1 MIVACNNNISDIYYS
16 GYTIEKVY
24 ACGGSLVYEK
34 EPQPLTNKV
43 RGYSSSLD
51 LSSYKY
57 CDSTS
62 AVTSAE
68 TSTWIAENS
77 SVDIKD
83 SLTNLWFYDCVVEIG
98 ASAFSGFTSIQKINN
113 MGNNLK
119 HVRDNAFDGCSGIN
133 NPIFF
138 GSVETI
144 GRYAFRGCVNLPS
157 LNFCTVDCNL
167 ESIGSYAFY
176 GCISLTSVSIPSTIK
191 QIGIGAF
198 NNCTSLKD
206 IYLYATTPPTISNN
220 ASMFSGLASDFL
232 IHIPKSAYE
241 AYKAN
246 SAWYRYLTHITG
258 DINQ

>member
-1 MIVACNNNISDIYYS
+1 MIVACNNEITDIIYD

-24 ACGGSLVYEK
+24 ACGGNLVYEK

-77 SVDIKD
+77 TVDIKD

-113 MGNNLK
+113 MGGNLK
-119 HVRDNAFDGCSGIN
+119 HVRANAFDGCSGIN
-133 NPIFF
+133 NPIYF
-138 GSVETI
+138 GNIQTI
-144 GRYAFRGCVNLPS
+144 GNYAFRGCTNIPS
-157 LNFCTVDCNL
+157 VNFCTVDCNL
-167 ESIGSYAFY
+167 ESIGIMAFQT
-176 GCISLTSVSIPSTIK
+176 CSSLTSVSIPSTIK
-191 QIGIGAF
+191 SIGLGAF
-198 NNCTSLKD
+198 NYCSSLKN
-206 IYLYATTPPTISNN
+206 IYIHATTPPTISN
-220 ASMFSGLASDFL
+220 SSTMFSGLPTDYV
-232 IHIPKSAYE
+232 IHVPQSAYE
-241 AYKAN
+241 DYKAN
-246 SAWYRYLTHITG
+246 SAWFRFITHILG
-258 DINQ
+258 DIR